1 MSITPAGM
9 IGVVPGLPPMGAPV
23 AAPPV
28 SNGGMFGNIVE
39 RFIADTNSQQLA
51 ADQSVQRLATGQS
64 DSVHE
69 TMLALTKADLSLRV
83 FMEVRNKVIDAYQ
96 EVMRMPM

>member
-1 MSITPAGM
+1 MNVTPAGM
-9 IGVVPGLPPMGAPV
+9 IGGLPLASPLSG
-23 AAPPV
+23 APPV
-28 SNGGMFGNIVE
+28 SNGGLFSNVVE
-39 RFIADTNSQQLA
+39 RFVTDANNQQLA

-69 TMLALTKADLSLRV
+69 TMLALAKADLSLRV

-96 EVMRMPM
+96 EVMRMQM

>member
-1 MSITPAGM
+1 MNITPAGM
-9 IGVVPGLPPMGAPV
+9 MGVLPGMPPMGPPL
-23 AAPPV
+23 AAPPL
-28 SNGGMFGNIVE
+28 SNGGIFGNVVE
-39 RFIADTNSQQLA
+39 RFIADANSQQLA

-83 FMEVRNKVIDAYQ
+83 FVEVRNKVIDAYQ

>member
-1 MSITPAGM
+1 MNISSAGS
-9 IGVVPGLPPMGAPV
+9 VASLPLGIMGASERPAV
-23 AAPPV
+23 GAGA
-28 SNGGMFGNIVE
+28 FGKVIQ
-39 RFIADTNSQQLA
+39 RFIDDTNTQQLK
-51 ADQSVQRLATGQS
+51 ADQSVEMLATGQT

-96 EVMRMPM
+96 EVMRMQL